1 MSVTPE
7 ARKAVWDKIQALFY
21 EQVPAMKVGDA
32 YAYDIASPKVKG
44 FAKTPTTGRASGACP
59 SSSAHPPGFIGLG
72 GAPRTCRPGHLVEPY
87 IRRRPTVRM
96 WSFVLKRAGATFV
109 TLVAASVLIFA
120 FIHLVPGDPIYVLL
134 GDTATPEQVDL
145 VRHQLGLD
153 QPIVLQ
159 YLLWAGK
166 ALTGDLGRSIFFQ
179 APVLSVIADG
189 AETSLLLATITMIWV
204 VLIGV
209 PIGMVAAMRQGSWL
223 DQSLSGVAMLMA
235 SVPTFWVGL
244 YLILIFAAWLGWL
257 PSSGYPSIFEA
268 GGLANLRYLLLPSL
282 TLAAPNAALI
292 LRLTRASM
300 LDVSREDYVRTA
312 RAKGIR
318 PWQVVR
324 RHILRNA
331 LLAVVSAFGFTFA
344 ALISEAVVT
353 ETVFA
358 LPGIGRLVVQSIL
371 RRDYP
376 VIQGII
382 LVIVVLYLA
391 INLIV
396 DLSYRMLDPRVE
408 LE

>member
-1 MSVTPE
+1 
-7 ARKAVWDKIQALFY
+7 
-21 EQVPAMKVGDA
+21 
-32 YAYDIASPKVKG
+32 
-44 FAKTPTTGRASGACP
+44 
-59 SSSAHPPGFIGLG
+59 
-72 GAPRTCRPGHLVEPY
+72 
-87 IRRRPTVRM
+87 M
-96 WSFVLKRAGATFV
+96 WSFVLKRGGATFV

-189 AETSLLLATITMIWV
+189 AETSLLLATITMTWV

-257 PSSGYPSIFEA
+257 PSSGYPSIFES
-268 GGLANLRYLLLPSL
+268 GGLANLRYLILPSL